1 MTKSE
6 FRRKMIISNLT
17 RILLAGLKYMIAGTL
32 TLGMLVVSVFGF
44 CLVSKDGGYV
54 AVFDFIVSCF
64 LLAASVASIYL
75 LGIPRK
81 RRGGKYVEKQ

>member
-6 FRRKMIISNLT
+6 FHKRMIVLGQYV
-17 RILLAGLKYMIAGTL
+17 RILLVGFKYMIGGTL
-32 TLGMLVVSVFGF
+32 TIGLLTVAVMGF
-44 CLVSKDGGYV
+44 CMVSRDSGYV

-64 LLAASVASIYL
+64 MLAVSIASLYL

-81 RRGGKYVEKQ
+81 HRGGKYVA

>member
-6 FRRKMIISNLT
+6 FHKRMIVLGKYA
-17 RILLAGLKYMIAGTL
+17 RVLLVGFQYMIAGTL
-32 TLGMLVVSVFGF
+32 TIGLLTVTVMGF
-44 CLVSKDGGYV
+44 CLVSRDSGYV

-64 LLAASVASIYL
+64 MLVVSIASMYL

-81 RRGGKYVEKQ
+81 RRGGKYVA